1 MTITQLQYIVAVDN
15 FRHFAKAADA
25 CHVTQPT
32 LSMQIHKLEEELGVL
47 LFDRSKQPVKP
58 TTLGLKIIEQARTII
73 NESEKVFQL
82 TQEAT
87 GNFEGTFRLGI
98 IPTVAPYLLPRF
110 AKKIAAKMPKVEIII
125 EEMQT
130 SQIIAALRKDQLD
143 AGILATP
150 LEEHSIVEKPIYY
163 EPFTAY
169 VPEGHRLSN
178 EEFILNSELSTDDL
192 LLLNEGHC
200 FRNSV
205 LNLCEKKGATTQS
218 NIQFESGQFNT
229 LIKLADKGFGMTLIP
244 YLTALDLTGDSR
256 NHVKPIAD
264 PKPTREISIVYS
276 RTQLKINLIE
286 GLARIIESSIP
297 EKLLE
302 KGKEVV
308 SPIKS

>member
-15 FRHFAKAADA
+15 YRHFAKAAEA

-58 TTLGLKIIEQARTII
+58 TELGQKIIEQARTII

-87 GNFEGTFRLGI
+87 GHFEGTFKLGI
-98 IPTVAPYLLPRF
+98 IPTIAPYLLPRF
-110 AKKIAAKMPKVEIII
+110 AKKIASKMPDVEIVVEELQTDQII
-125 EEMQT
+125 EK
-130 SQIIAALRKDQLD
+130 LRKDQLD

-150 LEEHSIVEKPIYY
+150 LEEQSIVERPVYY

-169 VPEGHRLSN
+169 VPEGHRLAN
-178 EEFILNSELSTDDL
+178 EEFILNSELSPDDM

-205 LNLCEKKGATTQS
+205 LKLCGKADITSHS
-218 NIQFESGQFNT
+218 NIQFESGQFET
-229 LIKLADKGFGMTLIP
+229 LIKLADNGFGMTLIP
-244 YLTALDLTGDSR
+244 YLTALDLEGEHR
-256 NHVKPIAD
+256 GHVKPIAD
-264 PKPTREISIVYS
+264 PKPTREISLVYS

-286 GLARIIESSIP
+286 TLANIIQSSIP

-302 KGKEVV
+302 KSVDVV
-308 SPIKS
+308 SPV

>member
-15 FRHFAKAADA
+15 YRHFAKAAEA

-58 TTLGLKIIEQARTII
+58 TDLGQKIIEQARTII

-87 GNFEGTFRLGI
+87 GHFEGTFKLGI
-98 IPTVAPYLLPRF
+98 IPTISPFLLPRF
-110 AKKIAAKMPKVEIII
+110 AKKISAKMPDVEIVIEELQTEQII
-125 EEMQT
+125 EK
-130 SQIIAALRKDQLD
+130 LRKDQLD

-150 LEEHSIVEKPIYY
+150 LDEQSIVERPVYY

-169 VPEGHRLSN
+169 VPQGHRLAN
-178 EEFILNSELSTDDL
+178 EEFILNSELSPDDM

-205 LNLCEKKGATTQS
+205 LNLCGKPGVTAHS
-218 NIQFESGQFNT
+218 NIQFESGQFDT
-229 LIKLADKGFGMTLIP
+229 LIKLADNGFGMTLIP
-244 YLTALDLTGDSR
+244 YLAALDLEGEHR
-256 NHVKPIAD
+256 GHVKPIAD
-264 PKPTREISIVYS
+264 PKPTREISLVYS

-286 GLARIIESSIP
+286 TLANIIQSSIP

-302 KGKEVV
+302 KSKDIV
-308 SPIKS
+308 SPV